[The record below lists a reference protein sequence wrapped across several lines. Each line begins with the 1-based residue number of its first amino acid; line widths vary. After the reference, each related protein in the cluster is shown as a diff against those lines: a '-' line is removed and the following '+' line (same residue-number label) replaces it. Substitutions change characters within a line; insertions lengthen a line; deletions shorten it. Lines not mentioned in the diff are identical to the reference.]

1 MPRAGVRKSEPCMAS
16 KRFGLQKPPHPRPI
30 RGGSSNGLVY
40 REPLAQNRRSRS
52 SPIRAAK
59 NWKQKMMKPQVLRGT
74 AAFVAEMLLR
84 TPIPA
89 TPFFDVGLRKSIAAG
104 ISAGQAGW
112 AACFHMSYWV
122 TRARLLILNFDQVC
136 FVASSCA
143 SFFSIHAS
151 NFLPSDTDTSLY
163 SCSKIFM
170 QSSIY
175 S

>member
-1 MPRAGVRKSEPCMAS
+1 MN
-16 KRFGLQKPPHPRPI
+16 GLQECRFAKTVAPNANWGRQLGQVGVPGH
-30 RGGSSNGLVY
+30 SC
-40 REPLAQNRRSRS
+40 ENRRSRS